1 MPFFGPIVGGVI
13 GTLLLLI
20 VNPTTA
26 IWFAVMALVLQQLDG
41 NIIGPHILGETI
53 GLSAFWIMLAI
64 LVGGGMFGFAGMLLG
79 APIFAIVYA
88 LIKAFVDFRLE
99 KRGLPRE
106 SARYINAPTSLNLK
120 EEKK

>member
-1 MPFFGPIVGGVI
+1 
-13 GTLLLLI
+13 
-20 VNPTTA
+20 
-26 IWFAVMALVLQQLDG
+26 MALVLQQLDG

-88 LIKAFVDFRLE
+88 LVKAFVDFRLE

>member
-1 MPFFGPIVGGVI
+1 MKREIRWYRELSSFVEAKNREYVPNEGITRLEDGR
-13 GTLLLLI
+13 LI
-20 VNPTTA
+20 TDA
-26 IWFAVMALVLQQLDG
+26 
-41 NIIGPHILGETI
+41 
-53 GLSAFWIMLAI
+53 
-64 LVGGGMFGFAGMLLG
+64 VGGGMFGFPGMLLG

-106 SARYINAPTSLNLK
+106 STRYINAPTSLNLK